1 MNYGINLKTLRE
13 RVGLTL
19 TDTAKIIEVSDT
31 LYSRYE
37 KEKQTIPLKHLITL
51 CNYFEVSLDY
61 IFDFTDIKKYPK
73 YRNNIDNL
81 LMQKHLKEFRKDN
94 KLTQEQLATIL
105 NTTHSVI
112 ADYERGRYLIAT
124 PFLYMICLKYKISAD
139 YLLGRIDKPKYLE

>member
-1 MNYGINLKTLRE
+1 MNYGINLKKLRE

-81 LMQKHLKEFRKDN
+81 LMQKHLKEFRKEN
-94 KLTQEQLATIL
+94 NLTQQQLATIL

-124 PFLYMICLKYKISAD
+124 PFLYTICKTYNISAD

>member
-1 MNYGINLKTLRE
+1 MNYGINLKKLRE